1 MVELLKLAISFS
13 LECFINQQG
22 STRRTYLVIKY
33 DIQKHQKE
41 FWKLAIPAALYAIQN
56 NLCYLALK
64 HLSAVSFQVIY
75 QMKILTTAL
84 FSVLILGRRIEY
96 GHWVSLWILMIGVV
110 AVQLSGKNQMDSSGS
125 SSWFGFLVLLFNSI
139 SSGFAGVY
147 FELLSK
153 APKTGCVRTRVR
165 PKSLWMQS
173 FQLGILGF
181 AFSALVALFTPSEQ
195 NVNLLS
201 SLKGWTILTVALQSV
216 GGLLVAVVIRY
227 ADNIQKAFATSLS
240 IVLCSFISIVFLGHQ
255 LPLELLLGSALVVVA
270 VVLYARAEKS
280 TSVTRSKGLPRRIQS
295 AEKL

>member
-1 MVELLKLAISFS
+1 M
-13 LECFINQQG
+13 
-22 STRRTYLVIKY
+22 VIKY

-84 FSVLILGRRIEY
+84 FSVLILGKRIEY
-96 GHWVSLWILMIGVV
+96 GHWVSLLMLVTGVV
-110 AVQLSGKNQMDSSGS
+110 AVQLSGRNQIDSSGG

-153 APKTGCVRTRVR
+153 APKTGSVRTRVR

-181 AFSALVALFTPSEQ
+181 AFSTIVAFFTPSEQ
-195 NVNLLS
+195 NSGLFSGLN
-201 SLKGWTILTVALQSV
+201 GWTLLTMALQSV

-240 IVLCSFISIVFLGHQ
+240 IILCSFISVIFLGHQ
-255 LPLELLLGSALVVVA
+255 LPLELFLGSVLVVVA
-270 VVLYARAEKS
+270 MVFYARAEKS
-280 TSVTRSKGLPRRIQS
+280 ITTRPKGLPRRVQS